1 MDSGMDMGMDSDSS
15 CVVAMLWNWTV
26 MDACFISESWHIRS
40 RGAFA
45 ASCIGVVAMM
55 FLLEFLRKMAKDFDA
70 HIVTT
75 FRSRAAAI
83 RASRH
88 REEQGQVEG
97 MNTAVHGLGK
107 VPSNGTTP
115 ACCEKS
121 PATPLAAI
129 GGSIKLRATVLQQ
142 VIRSI
147 LYMAIFTL
155 AYFVMLL
162 AMYYNGYLLICIFLG
177 SGLAHFLINGFE
189 MDVPMEQDGG
199 AAGGSAGFVDSAE
212 KGSGGALNEPTVCCG

>member
-1 MDSGMDMGMDSDSS
+1 
-15 CVVAMLWNWTV
+15 
-26 MDACFISESWHIRS
+26 
-40 RGAFA
+40 
-45 ASCIGVVAMM
+45 M
-55 FLLEFLRKMAKDFDA
+55 FLLEFLRKTAKDFDA

-83 RASRH
+83 RASRC
-88 REEQGQVEG
+88 REQQQQRQLQLTNDGKAG
-97 MNTAVHGLGK
+97 MGTPVHGLDK
-107 VPSNGTTP
+107 VESDGTTP
-115 ACCEKS
+115 ACCEKPS
-121 PATPLAAI
+121 ATPLPAT

-142 VIRSI
+142 MIRSI

-189 MDVPMEQDGG
+189 MDMPAEHEVG
-199 AAGGSAGFVDSAE
+199 AGGNAGGVASAE
-212 KGSGGALNEPTVCCG
+212 KGSGGALNDPTVCCG